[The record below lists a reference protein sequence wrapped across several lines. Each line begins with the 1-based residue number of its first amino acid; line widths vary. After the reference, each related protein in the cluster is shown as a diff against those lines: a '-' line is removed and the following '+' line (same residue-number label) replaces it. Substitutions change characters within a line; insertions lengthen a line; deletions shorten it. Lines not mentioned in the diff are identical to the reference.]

1 MLVGDISR
9 KGGNMTKVIGYVRVS
24 TEEQANSGVSLDA
37 QREKIQGY
45 AKLYDLEL
53 VDIVTD
59 DGVSAKTLNRP
70 GMSRV
75 LELLDSGEVTA
86 VLVAK
91 LDRLTRSLKD
101 WQYLIETYFSE
112 KGGCQLLSVSDSI
125 DTRTAAGRLVLNILL
140 SVYQWEREVIS
151 ERTRESLRHK
161 IRNGERVGA
170 VKYGYRLADDD
181 RTLQEDV
188 YEQGIIQSMRD
199 MRGRGWSL
207 RRIADHLNSYD
218 IPTRNGGKW
227 KHTSVKS
234 VLAHSSQ

>member
-1 MLVGDISR
+1 
-9 KGGNMTKVIGYVRVS
+9 MTKVIGYVRVS

-140 SVYQWEREVIS
+140 SVYQWEREAIS
-151 ERTRESLRHK
+151 ERTRDALHHK
-161 IRNGERVGA
+161 MRNGERVGA
-170 VKYGYRLADDD
+170 LKYGYRLADDGK
-181 RTLQEDV
+181 TLVEDEP
-188 YEQGIIQSMRD
+188 EQVVIEDMELMRARKISFRDIAETLNQDGIPA
-199 MRGRGWSL
+199 RGRTG
-207 RRIADHLNSYD
+207 
-218 IPTRNGGKW
+218 NGGKW
-227 KHTSVKS
+227 SHTSVRAVLNRKS
-234 VLAHSSQ
+234 